1 MLRKQVNNT
10 ILAVIIIATVIS
22 LAISIQSLDTAVVS
36 ERFLELVVYSLV
48 TAFALILSVPLTRSE
63 LSIAHAIGLVAFL
76 SLPADVVPAMT
87 IAIFIGGVIGGVIR
101 SQLEPKR
108 RYNSPE
114 WSITAVHI
122 TARVTL
128 AYFIAA
134 NIYVYIFN
142 ASIPIS
148 DTGDISQQIIPLS
161 LTILIYLSIY
171 FISFMIQVRTYTQF
185 RSILADNYLS
195 LGILLILPVPFAIL
209 GASVARTDESVL
221 FFSITIIGAV
231 LIIFG
236 LFVLNRSQQRLRRQL
251 DEMRSISIATQAMRG
266 NLDLGGLL
274 RTTYVQV
281 TQLLDTENF
290 TVALYNEIEMRM
302 NFPLVIRDGE
312 EVSVTEAH
320 GLPADY
326 PLIEYIMGSGL
337 GLLIEN
343 NVQERV
349 HELGLKKI
357 GKPIKSWLGI
367 PLMTGDKAI
376 GAFIVQSSDQRRFDD
391 DDLRVLN
398 IIVASTSIAIEN
410 ARLYRQKSTRAEQ
423 LATLNQVTSLLTGTL
438 APSEVLDTVVSS
450 ASTISES
457 NAVAVYLF
465 DEDKPDTI
473 SLVRSAGLSDAF
485 MHKPPTPLL
494 TQNMLAH
501 PPDAFVHP
509 SSLLIENLD
518 EPQVASIRPKL
529 LDENK
534 RAFIEHPLV
543 FSGKNLGILV
553 LYYSKP
559 QIYHPEQ
566 IDMIQAFATQAA
578 QAINNAQRFETAD
591 KALEQRV
598 EQLYALAAMGRLL
611 NASMETDKIYEIVL
625 TYATDATK
633 APRGFIAMYRPNGNL
648 YVPSARGYPDNM
660 FDDADFLEQGLTGRV
675 LGTGQALRVQDT
687 RLETG
692 YLPLIPQTR
701 SMLLTPIMKG
711 KEKLGMIMLESE
723 TASTFSEGDGHFVAQ
738 IANQAV
744 IAVDNTMLFQRIRE
758 ARDNMQI
765 ILDAMQEGIIL
776 INEDG
781 VITLANPH
789 IDLIELSADDIL
801 GQDVET
807 LIADDSL
814 QFAEHLGFSNSN
826 ALQKLMDNLHH
837 DWDKHPLHDYE
848 FHSEA
853 FGIRYIQRQIIPV
866 RDEDKHISGIML
878 AFYNKSE
885 EHELASA
892 RESLSQMIV
901 HDLRSPLTAVTT
913 SLRLLQ
919 QLVPKDSDFAPL
931 VEKTTTAS
939 RRAIRKVLTRVDSL
953 LDISKME
960 SGEIALEREPSS
972 IQHIVRSVMGELK
985 PLAEELEVELI
996 VDMDTNLP
1004 LLNIDADK
1012 IERMILNLVDN
1023 ALKYSPANAQVT
1035 VTALIVE
1042 ALFVQ
1047 INVMDMGPGIPD
1059 DYKERLFD
1067 RFVQIEGRKTV
1078 RRGVGLGL
1086 TFCKLVT
1093 EAHGGQIWVADNPNG
1108 NGSVF
1113 KATIPITEIEKG
1125 D

>member
-376 GAFIVQSSDQRRFDD
+376 GAFIVQSSDQQRFDD